1 MGKTEQNPYFRHF
14 TYISRAWPSGAKSGM
29 KQPALQPTD
38 IQWVAKGY
46 L

>member
-1 MGKTEQNPYFRHF
+1 MGKTEQSPYFRHF
-14 TYISRAWPSGAKSGM
+14 TYISRAWPSSAKSGT
-29 KQPALQPTD
+29 KQPDLQPTD